1 MSQRNLF
8 EFGIGSNSESV
19 CKTPTTKRT
28 LDLNDSAPN
37 TPKRAKEEHMT
48 YYSAAYMKLMLY

>member
-37 TPKRAKEEHMT
+37 TPKRVKEERMT
-48 YYSAAYMKLMLY
+48 FYSAVYMKLMLY

>member
-37 TPKRAKEEHMT
+37 TLKRAKEEHMT
-48 YYSAAYMKLMLY
+48 YYSAVYT